1 MNPAMINSTNSVS
14 TARRKREAERS
25 VNWTVEE
32 TRVLLCAWSDERI
45 QKSLAENLRNRHV
58 FKQLSARMSEMGFF
72 RNPQQCRLRVKTL
85 KANYVRA
92 KLQRSVDSSQPC
104 TFKYFTEMDAVLSRR
119 AVTGNGGPY
128 TASPDR
134 TPCLNIDATGHGFAS
149 LERRGPSLSSL
160 EEGERHYSWQLD
172 SDIKLEGV
180 EHSADVFEFS
190 NTGFP
195 HQQRGPCPE
204 EDQESSTNGEIAATQ
219 ETSLSIP
226 SPHGIAPPP
235 ASAPRDRSTASPLHG
250 PPNPPTLPT
259 TAHCHT
265 DSSCLEPIVRHIS
278 DCFQR
283 MMSDTRGLFVQLENQ
298 RQDQARWHQELLA
311 QWLQREEC
319 RQREMAEREERR
331 EKARMEHE
339 IRVLELLTSLT
350 REQRCRCG
358 GHPAVAEAQFSSNHT
373 RKNYFSSGGTNK

>member
-1 MNPAMINSTNSVS
+1 M
-14 TARRKREAERS
+14 
-25 VNWTVEE
+25 
-32 TRVLLCAWSDERI
+32 
-45 QKSLAENLRNRHV
+45 
-58 FKQLSARMSEMGFF
+58 
-72 RNPQQCRLRVKTL
+72 
-85 KANYVRA
+85 
-92 KLQRSVDSSQPC
+92 
-104 TFKYFTEMDAVLSRR
+104 
-119 AVTGNGGPY
+119 
-128 TASPDR
+128 
-134 TPCLNIDATGHGFAS
+134 
-149 LERRGPSLSSL
+149 
-160 EEGERHYSWQLD
+160 
-172 SDIKLEGV
+172 
-180 EHSADVFEFS
+180 
-190 NTGFP
+190 
-195 HQQRGPCPE
+195 
-204 EDQESSTNGEIAATQ
+204 
-219 ETSLSIP
+219 SIP

-250 PPNPPTLPT
+250 PPHPPTLPT
-259 TAHCHT
+259 TARCHT

-283 MMSDTRGLFVQLENQ
+283 MMSDTRGLLVQLENQ

-350 REQRCRCG
+350 REQRCRCE